1 MLLQAELKK
10 SGWSDAVLESLRYL
24 FASEQELEQGSALD
38 PLQWFQ
44 ALFKYREIPNVMTAW
59 KQELS
64 EKTEQQVF
72 QVSYPTCFVWVQ
84 NLNFQPGE
92 SRYMLSFQLRTQF
105 RTLTAVQVRAQFLL

>member
-1 MLLQAELKK
+1 MSLTKHCIILMTHYMALERPALINICMVMQAELKK
-10 SGWSDAVLESLRYL
+10 SGWSDAVIESLRYL
-24 FASEQELEQGSALD
+24 FASEQETEAGSALD

-72 QVSYPTCFVWVQ
+72 QVSHPPCFVSQ
-84 NLNFQPGE
+84 IKDPI
-92 SRYMLSFQLRTQF
+92 
-105 RTLTAVQVRAQFLL
+105 LTAM